1 MNFEDFVSGKR
12 GWLAEN
18 GPESEFIFSSRVRV
32 ARNLADF
39 PFPNKATAAEKREVM
54 ERVFAAVKNVPRLR
68 RSSAFRIED
77 LKAIDRQLLVERY
90 LISREL
96 AAKKSGSGVVIDS
109 RGVVTIMVN
118 EEDHIRMQA
127 LLSGLRLNEC
137 WEIISQLD
145 DELEQQLGFA
155 FSPQYGYLTA
165 CPTNVGT
172 GIRVSAMLHLPGVIL
187 GKQIEQVL
195 QAVAR
200 LHLAVRG
207 IYGEGSESFGNLF
220 QISNQVTLGKSE
232 EEIIG
237 LLEKVVRRVVET
249 ERNARKA
256 LLKTGPDLLYDRVG
270 RAYGILSNAH
280 VITSREAIDLLS
292 TLRMGVDLS
301 IVTNLHRDAINELF
315 VLTQPAHLQKANGRE
330 LDAVSRD
337 IERGNLLRS
346 RLIKQTQE

>member
-1 MNFEDFVSGKR
+1 MNFEDFISGKQR
-12 GWLAEN
+12 WLGEN
-18 GPESEFIFSSRVRV
+18 GPESEFVFSSRVRV

-39 PFPNKATAAEKREVM
+39 PFPNKATAAEKREIM
-54 ERVFAAVKNVPRLR
+54 DRILAAVKSVPRLR
-68 RSSAFRIED
+68 RCSVFRIED
-77 LKAIDRQLLVERY
+77 LKEIDRQLLVERY

-96 AAKKSGSGVVIDS
+96 AAKKSGSAVVIDS

-127 LLSGLRLNEC
+127 LLSGLRLREC

-145 DELEQQLGFA
+145 DELECQLGFA
-155 FSPQYGYLTA
+155 FSPKYGYLTA

-172 GIRVSAMLHLPGVIL
+172 GIRVSAMLHLAGVIFS
-187 GKQIEQVL
+187 KQIEQVL

-220 QISNQVTLGKSE
+220 QVSNQVTLGKTE

-237 LLEKVVRRVVET
+237 LLEKVVRQIVET
-249 ERNARKA
+249 ERNARKS
-256 LLKTGPDLLYDRVG
+256 LLKTGADLLYDRVG

-292 TLRMGVDLS
+292 MLRMGVDLR
-301 IVTNLHRDAINELF
+301 IVTNLEREAINELF
-315 VLTQPAHLQKANGRE
+315 VLTQPAHLQKANGKE

-346 RLIKQTQE
+346 RLIKETQ